1 MLEITEIPV
10 DGYERVCRAVDSA
23 SGFHAIIAVHS
34 TVLGPDAD
42 KPKAPQGV
50 GMTPQ
55 ALLDIWNLP
64 FASTNTGEGG
74 CPAIPIPPSAVR
86 TEATERIFGS
96 RGRV

>member
-1 MLEITEIPV
+1 MT
-10 DGYERVCRAVDSA
+10 RRAALPSR
-23 SGFHAIIAVHS
+23 FAVRS
-34 TVLGPDAD
+34 FYNTVLGPDAD

-74 CPAIPIPPSAVR
+74 CPAIPIPPSAAR
-86 TEATERIFGS
+86 TEATERLFGS